1 MPNLT
6 IKPVGAAG
14 NKLILQDQAGG
25 AVLTTAD
32 SGATIAN
39 ATLNSPTMVTPALGT
54 PASGVLTNMTG
65 AIGPTVTFPAGH
77 VVQVV
82 QGTLTSQAS
91 TSSTSL
97 VDTGLTVNI
106 TSKFAN
112 SKFLVMVY
120 AVFQA
125 YRNDYHAGGYVQI
138 MRGISGS
145 FTNISKL
152 ENDAHYMGNT
162 FSVGNRNISSI
173 SSIHVLDAPAQ
184 AASVVL
190 TYKLQHTARSGS
202 DSFRTG
208 HNNSDSFIQV
218 LEITV

>member
-1 MPNLT
+1 
-6 IKPVGAAG
+6 
-14 NKLILQDQAGG
+14 
-25 AVLTTAD
+25 
-32 SGATIAN
+32 
-39 ATLNSPTMVTPALGT
+39 MVTPALGT